1 MLCRQHE
8 SNVVGA
14 NVGVKAKLA
23 RWQKLRE
30 GWLVKQAFLIA
41 DILDYNDA

>member
-1 MLCRQHE
+1 MLYRQHAG
-8 SNVVGA
+8 NVVGA

-30 GWLVKQAFLIA
+30 GWLV
-41 DILDYNDA
+41 